1 MVIIRIKVKR
11 YIHLVAKV
19 EKNGWRISFQVN
31 IDVKFHKQ
39 MSLHKEEESKALIYF
54 KHEYNNL
61 IVEVKENLEWVQY

>member
-11 YIHLVAKV
+11 YIHFAAKV

-39 MSLHKEEESKALIYF
+39 MSLHKERRKQSIDIF
-54 KHEYNNL
+54 
-61 IVEVKENLEWVQY
+61 

>member
-11 YIHLVAKV
+11 YIHLAAKV
-19 EKNGWRISFQVN
+19 EKNGWRISFLVN

-39 MSLHKEEESKALIYF
+39 MSLHKEESKALIYF

-61 IVEVKENLEWVQY
+61 IGEVKENLEWVQY

>member
-1 MVIIRIKVKR
+1 MVIIRIKVKI
-11 YIHLVAKV
+11 YIHLAAKV
-19 EKNGWRISFQVN
+19 EKNGWRISFLVN

-61 IVEVKENLEWVQY
+61 IGEVKENLEWVQY

>member
-11 YIHLVAKV
+11 YIHLAAKV
-19 EKNGWRISFQVN
+19 EKNGWRTYFQVN

-61 IVEVKENLEWVQY
+61 IGEVKENLEWVQY

>member
-1 MVIIRIKVKR
+1 MA
-11 YIHLVAKV
+11 AKV

-61 IVEVKENLEWVQY
+61 IGEVKENLEWVQY